1 MSGTS
6 PLSPGPAT
14 EVTAAWPAPPDAPT
28 AAAIRARFL
37 EVRRRTEDLAAPLSP
52 EDAQVQSMPD
62 VSPTKWHLAHT
73 SWFFETLLLAEYDPG
88 FAPFDPDFAYLFNSY
103 YEALGDRHPRP
114 CRGLVTRPALST
126 VHAYRAAISERLCA
140 LLETLSA
147 RDDWPAIA
155 ALIELGCHHEEQHQ
169 ELLLTDIKHVL
180 AQNPLAPAYHAPPP
194 ETGRRAP
201 AMAWHRFD
209 EGIYEIGH
217 AGAGFAY
224 DNETPRHRRY
234 VHAFALASRL
244 VTNGEYRQ
252 FIDDGGYRDARLWL
266 SDGWDWVRQGG
277 RTAPL
282 YWHATD
288 GGWEVFTLHGPRPL
302 DPDEPVAHLSCFEAD
317 AYARWAGAR
326 LPREEELEIAA
337 TAAHDPGPVNDLSS
351 GRYHPAAAAPPTPER
366 PVTQLRGDV
375 WEWTQ
380 SAYAGYPGYRPAPGA
395 LGEYNGK
402 FMCNQYVLRGG
413 SCATPAGHWRPT
425 YRNFFPAHAQWQ
437 FTGVRLARDLA

>member
-6 PLSPGPAT
+6 PPAPGTAT
-14 EVTAAWPAPPDAPT
+14 EVAAAQTPSSDAPSP
-28 AAAIRARFL
+28 AAVRARFL

-73 SWFFETLLLAEYDPG
+73 TWFFETLLLAGYDPD

-103 YEALGDRHPRP
+103 YETLGARHPRP
-114 CRGLVTRPALST
+114 CRGLVTRPALTSI
-126 VHAYRAAISERLCA
+126 HAYRAAISERLCA
-140 LLETLSA
+140 LLDSLA
-147 RDDWPAIA
+147 AHDDWPAIA

-194 ETGRRAP
+194 AGTQPAP

-209 EGIYEIGH
+209 AGVYEIGH
-217 AGAGFAY
+217 AGEGFAY

-234 VHAFALASRL
+234 VHDFALASRL
-244 VTNGEYRQ
+244 VTNGEYRD

-266 SDGWDWVRQGG
+266 SDGWDWVRREGCS
-277 RTAPL
+277 APL
-282 YWHATD
+282 YWSETED
-288 GGWEVFTLHGPRPL
+288 GWQVFTLHGRQPL
-302 DPDEPVAHLSCFEAD
+302 EEDEPVAHLSYFEAD
-317 AYARWAGAR
+317 AFARWAGAR

-337 TAAHDPGPVNDLSS
+337 TTAIDPGPVNDLSS
-351 GRYHPAAAAPPTPER
+351 GRCHPAVATGDGSDAR
-366 PVTQLRGDV
+366 ILQLQGDV

-380 SAYAGYPGYRPAPGA
+380 SAYAAYPGYRPAPGA
-395 LGEYNGK
+395 VGEYNGK

-437 FTGVRLARDLA
+437 FSGVRLAKDL

>member
-6 PLSPGPAT
+6 PPAPGTAT
-14 EVTAAWPAPPDAPT
+14 EVAAARTPSSDAPDV
-28 AAAIRARFL
+28 AAVRARFL

-73 SWFFETLLLAEYDPG
+73 TWFFETLLLAAYDPD
-88 FAPFDPDFAYLFNSY
+88 FAPFDPHFAYLFNSY
-103 YEALGDRHPRP
+103 YETLGDRHPRP

-126 VHAYRAAISERLCA
+126 VSAYRAAVSERLCA
-140 LLETLSA
+140 LLDSLTA

-155 ALIELGCHHEEQHQ
+155 ALVDLGCHHEEQHQ

-194 ETGRRAP
+194 AAAQRAP
-201 AMAWHRFD
+201 AMSWHRFD
-209 EGIYEIGH
+209 AGVHEIGH
-217 AGAGFAY
+217 AGEGFAY

-234 VHAFALASRL
+234 VHDFALASRL
-244 VTNGEYRQ
+244 VTNGEYRD
-252 FIDDGGYRDARLWL
+252 FIDDGGYREPRLWL
-266 SDGWDWVRQGG
+266 SDGWDWVRREG

-282 YWHATD
+282 YWSGTD
-288 GGWEVFTLHGPRPL
+288 DGWQVFTLHGRQPL
-302 DPDEPVAHLSCFEAD
+302 AEDEPVAHLSCFEAD
-317 AYARWAGAR
+317 AFARWAGAR

-337 TAAHDPGPVNDLSS
+337 TTASDPGPANDLSS
-351 GRYHPAAAAPPTPER
+351 GRCHPAVASGGEGTR
-366 PVTQLRGDV
+366 PRILQLQGDV

-380 SAYAGYPGYRPAPGA
+380 SAYAAYPGYRPAPGA
-395 LGEYNGK
+395 VGEYNGK

-413 SCATPAGHWRPT
+413 SCVTPAGHWRPS

-437 FTGVRLARDLA
+437 FSGVRLAKDL

>member
-6 PLSPGPAT
+6 P
-14 EVTAAWPAPPDAPT
+14 PAPGTATRVAVQRSSSSDVP
-28 AAAIRARFL
+28 AAAAVRARFL

-73 SWFFETLLLAEYDPG
+73 SWFFETLLLAAYDPD

-103 YEALGDRHPRP
+103 YETLGARHPRP

-126 VHAYRAAISERLCA
+126 VYAYRAAVSERLCA
-140 LLETLSA
+140 LLDTFAA

-155 ALIELGCHHEEQHQ
+155 ALIDLGCHHEEQHQ

-209 EGIYEIGH
+209 EGVYEIGH

-234 VHAFALASRL
+234 VHGFALASRP
-244 VTNGEYRQ
+244 VTNGEYRE
-252 FIDDGGYRDARLWL
+252 FIADGGYREPRLWL
-266 SDGWDWVRQGG
+266 SDGWDWVRREG

-282 YWHATD
+282 YWSGTD
-288 GGWEVFTLHGPRPL
+288 GEWQLFTLHGRAEI

-317 AYARWAGAR
+317 AFARWAGAR

-337 TAAHDPGPVNDLSS
+337 AAMIDPGPVNDLSS
-351 GRYHPAAAAPPTPER
+351 GRCHPAVACGGEGTR
-366 PVTQLRGDV
+366 PGILQLQGDV

-380 SAYAGYPGYRPAPGA
+380 SAYAAYPGYRPATGA
-395 LGEYNGK
+395 VGEYNGK

-413 SCATPAGHWRPT
+413 SCVTPAGHWRPS

-437 FTGVRLARDLA
+437 FSGVRLAKDP